1 MPVEI
6 YSPFWLSMYTTNY
19 TTRWASAHVRIE
31 QASIN
36 VTFTLIDALCFS
48 IIKNVS
54 QFGPTQAGVVPVFT
68 GMYLCGPYAC
78 IDAVPLI
85 LKEGLAFNETA
96 NYKLHRWKEFF
107 NLLFPLYIVTL
118 PFCDREWVGSKKGGE
133 S

>member
-1 MPVEI
+1 MEPGEKSPLLMSVEI
-6 YSPFWLSMYTTNY
+6 HSPFWPSIYTTNY
-19 TTRWASAHVRIE
+19 TTGRASTHVRIE

-78 IDAVPLI
+78 MDAIPLI
-85 LKEGLAFNETA
+85 LKGVAC
-96 NYKLHRWKEFF
+96 
-107 NLLFPLYIVTL
+107 V
-118 PFCDREWVGSKKGGE
+118 
-133 S
+133 